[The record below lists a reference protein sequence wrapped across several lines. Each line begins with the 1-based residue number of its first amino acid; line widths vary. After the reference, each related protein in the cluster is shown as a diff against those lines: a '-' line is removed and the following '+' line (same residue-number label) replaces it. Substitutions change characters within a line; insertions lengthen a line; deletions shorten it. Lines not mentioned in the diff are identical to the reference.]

1 MDLDPNLVINNDDT
15 NLSESSFNMEHD
27 SSSYSDS
34 QMGGTPSTGHRKV
47 DMWRNHNFDSGFQ
60 TMNHSE
66 APSIISSLHPSSHL
80 SGMSSMAEYEPV
92 PNLSDQQKQKFD
104 GITKN
109 PADGQYNT
117 VRAIPEL
124 TMLMKD
130 QDNEVVHKAVILM
143 QNIAKMECDP
153 LRRQSEARIVD
164 PLVIFT
170 LRDLLRDKVDYP
182 NIIRFALGTLFNIC
196 NRQEGIDLVT
206 RAISEQ
212 PDIIPS
218 LIRHIGTYPTSIY
231 KYAIL
236 TMHSILSDKQ
246 RGGQSVTIARQ
257 QDAITHVTPWLEAE
271 KSEKLLPVIV
281 DLIRVLCEKNN
292 EQKIKFVRMGG
303 PQKLLTILQHRG
315 YENLLWRTTQLLKT
329 FSNFD
334 APNLVGFGGR
344 QILANLLSHGSPRL
358 VLSTLETLRNISDVP
373 SKVNEDILLK
383 ALLELV
389 NSRNA
394 TIRLYSAQI
403 MSNLVANNRHNKEFM
418 CANHGVVNLV
428 RALTIAT
435 KEWADL
441 RDKEAQQMEDYVE
454 SLICTLRHLC
464 VGHPMCDKVQAFV
477 FRDPALFLHKL
488 LTMRPVLLKHTLSLL
503 LKVVSQNALLVPFRS
518 CRIGDKGFVE
528 QLIHILRVACT
539 QLNVQDTIEG
549 IRVKDIVHLCI
560 QIMRWITR
568 DQDILN
574 EVVFFL
580 QTPENS
586 RMGDGRTL
594 PIFVLQK
601 ANVEENT
608 KSSTLALIYNL
619 MHHDQMADVLDKD
632 ENLQMMLQNV
642 QMDKSGQTH
651 PDLASLATNILK
663 MMYEKRERNRGQFPR
678 YNAYLEN
685 QFGHMSM
692 TTAARSEALNSSG
705 ETYEGAGE
713 QWSQPLSDDSMMD
726 SYYNSSGRD
735 SSKAYN
741 SPMYNSPPPMFP
753 AEYPSLPPEAYYDQH
768 PSTSCHL
775 RPTPPHYGSYDNS
788 PPVYNDLPTNPGP
801 SSHPMDHYPPRS
813 GRF

>member
-1 MDLDPNLVINNDDT
+1 MDLDPNLVNNHDDT
-15 NLSESSFNMEHD
+15 NLSESSFTMEQD
-27 SSSYSDS
+27 SSSYSDN
-34 QMGGTPSTGHRKV
+34 QMGGTPSAGHRKV
-47 DMWRNHNFDSGFQ
+47 DMWQNHNFDSGFQ

-80 SGMSSMAEYEPV
+80 SGMSSMADYEPV

-104 GITKN
+104 GITKS
-109 PADGQYNT
+109 PTDGQYNT

-153 LRRQSEARIVD
+153 LRRQNEARIVD
-164 PLVIFT
+164 PRVIFT
-170 LRDLLRDKVDYP
+170 LRDLLRDKVDHP
-182 NIIRFALGTLFNIC
+182 NIIRFSLGTLFNIC

-212 PDIIPS
+212 PDIIPN
-218 LIRHIGTYPTSIY
+218 LIRHIGTFPNSIY

-257 QDAITHVTPWLEAE
+257 QDAIIHVTPWLEAE

-292 EQKIKFVRMGG
+292 DQKIKFVRMGG
-303 PQKLLTILQHRG
+303 PQKLLLILQHRG

-334 APNLVGFGGR
+334 APNLVAFGGR

-373 SKVNEDILLK
+373 SKHKEDILLK
-383 ALLELV
+383 SLLELV

-394 TIRLYSAQI
+394 IIRLYSGQI
-403 MSNLVANNRHNKEFM
+403 MSNLVANNRPNKEFM
-418 CANHGVVNLV
+418 CGNHGVVNLV
-428 RALTIAT
+428 RALALAT
-435 KEWADL
+435 KDMADL

-454 SLICTLRHLC
+454 SLICTLKNLC
-464 VGHPMCDKVQAFV
+464 VGHAMSDKVQAFV

-488 LTMRPVLLKHTLSLL
+488 LTMRPLLLKHTLGLL
-503 LKVVSQNALLVPFRS
+503 LKVVSQNVLLAPFRL
-518 CRIGDKGFVE
+518 CRIGEIGFVE

-539 QLNVQDTIEG
+539 QLNVQEVIEG
-549 IRVKDIVHLCI
+549 VRVKDIVHLCI
-560 QIMRWITR
+560 QILRSITR

-586 RMGDGRTL
+586 RMGDGHTL

-601 ANVEENT
+601 ANIEENT

-619 MHHDQMADVLDKD
+619 MHHEGMADVLDRDDTLYK
-632 ENLQMMLQNV
+632 MLQNV
-642 QMDKSGQTH
+642 QMQSVTH
-651 PDLASLATNILK
+651 PDLANLATNILK
-663 MMYEKRERNRGQFPR
+663 MIYEKRERSRTAYPR

-685 QFGHMSM
+685 QFGHLSM
-692 TTAARSEALNSSG
+692 ATPRSEILNSSG

-713 QWSQPLSDDSMMD
+713 QWSQPLSDDSMAE
-726 SYYNSSGRD
+726 SYCNSSGRD
-735 SSKAYN
+735 SSKTYN
-741 SPMYNSPPPMFP
+741 SPMYHSPAVM
-753 AEYPSLPPEAYYDQH
+753 YPDCPTSLPETYYDHHAPNSYH
-768 PSTSCHL
+768 P
-775 RPTPPHYGSYDNS
+775 RPTPPQYSSYENS
-788 PPVYNDLPTNPGP
+788 PPVYNDLPSNPGP
-801 SSHPMDHYPPRS
+801 SSHLSDQHPVRNH
-813 GRF
+813 RF

>member
-1 MDLDPNLVINNDDT
+1 MDLNPNLVINNDDT
-15 NLSESSFNMEHD
+15 NLSESSYTMEQD

-34 QMGGTPSTGHRKV
+34 QMGGTPYTGHRKV

-80 SGMSSMAEYEPV
+80 SGISSMAEYEPI

-104 GITKN
+104 GITKS
-109 PADGQYNT
+109 PTDGQYNT

-130 QDNEVVHKAVILM
+130 QDNEVVYKAVILM

-153 LRRQSEARIVD
+153 LRRQNEARIVD

-170 LRDLLRDKVDYP
+170 LRDLLRDKVDHP

-212 PDIIPS
+212 PDIIPN

-257 QDAITHVTPWLEAE
+257 QDAIIHVTPWLEAE

-292 EQKIKFVRMGG
+292 DQKIKFVRLGG

-315 YENLLWRTTQLLKT
+315 YENLLWRSTQLLIT

-334 APNLVGFGGR
+334 APNLVAVGGR

-358 VLSTLETLRNISDVP
+358 VLSTLETLRNISDVS
-373 SKVNEDILLK
+373 SKLNEDQLLK
-383 ALLELV
+383 SLLELV

-394 TIRLYSAQI
+394 TIRLYSAQT

-418 CANHGVVNLV
+418 CANHGVVNLL
-428 RALTIAT
+428 RALEIASN
-435 KEWADL
+435 EMADL
-441 RDKEAQQMEDYVE
+441 RDKEAQRMEDYIE

-464 VGHPMCDKVQAFV
+464 VGHAMCDKVQAYV

-488 LTMRPVLLKHTLSLL
+488 LGMRPVLVKHTLSLL
-503 LKVVSQNALLVPFRS
+503 LKIVSQHPLLIPFRQ

-528 QLIHILRVACT
+528 QLIYILRVACT
-539 QLNVQDTIEG
+539 HLNVQDTIEG

-560 QIMRWITR
+560 QIMRSITR

-580 QTPENS
+580 QTPENN
-586 RMGDGRTL
+586 RMGDGHTL

-608 KSSTLALIYNL
+608 KSSTLSLIYNL
-619 MHHDQMADVLDKD
+619 MHHEQMAEVFERDEVLGK
-632 ENLQMMLQNV
+632 MLQNV
-642 QMDKSGQTH
+642 QMQAHTH
-651 PDLASLATNILK
+651 PELAGLANNILK
-663 MMYEKRERNRGQFPR
+663 MIYEKRERSRPSFPG
-678 YNAYLEN
+678 YNSYLEN
-685 QFGHMSM
+685 QFGHLSM
-692 TTAARSEALNSSG
+692 ATPRTEVLNSNG

-726 SYYNSSGRD
+726 SYYNSSSGRD
-735 SSKAYN
+735 SSKPYN
-741 SPMYNSPPPMFP
+741 SPMYHSPPPMYP
-753 AEYPSLPPEAYYDQH
+753 DYPSVPPAACYDQQA
-768 PSTSCHL
+768 STSYH
-775 RPTPPHYGSYDNS
+775 RPTPPHYSNYEHS
-788 PPVYNDLPTNPGP
+788 PPVYNDLPSNPGP
-801 SSHPMDHYPPRS
+801 SSQSSDHYPSRNS
-813 GRF
+813 RF